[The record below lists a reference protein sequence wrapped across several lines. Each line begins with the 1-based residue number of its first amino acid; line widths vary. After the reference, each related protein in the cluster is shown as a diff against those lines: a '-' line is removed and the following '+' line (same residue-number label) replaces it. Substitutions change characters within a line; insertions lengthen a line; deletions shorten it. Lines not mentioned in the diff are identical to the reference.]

1 MEEGV
6 LYVVATPI
14 GNLRDLSMR
23 ALEVLRTVDIIA
35 AEDTRVT
42 QKLLASFQIMTK
54 TISVREHNER
64 REAERIINWLR
75 EGKSIAQVSDAGT
88 PAVSDPG
95 AILVDVVREAGLKV
109 VPIPGCSAVVTA
121 LSASG
126 FTQNQFLFYGF
137 LPPKS
142 GQRKKALQIL
152 VDAPYALVFY
162 EAPHRIE
169 ECLADMAEI
178 FGAER
183 RVLLARE
190 LTKTFETIHRC
201 QLGQVAAWFASDS
214 NQTRGE
220 FVVIIEGAPEVEAD
234 ESISPET
241 LRVLG
246 ILLKGLPVKQ
256 ASGLAAEITGANK
269 KQLYDAALKLKAA
282 D

>member
-6 LYVVATPI
+6 LYVLATPI
-14 GNLRDLSMR
+14 GNLRDLSPR
-23 ALEVLRTVDIIA
+23 ALDILRGVDVIA

-42 QKLLASFQIMTK
+42 QKLLASFQILTK
-54 TISVREHNER
+54 TVSVREHNER
-64 REAERIINWLR
+64 REAERIITWLR
-75 EGKSIAQVSDAGT
+75 EGKSVAQVSDAGT

-95 AILVDVVREAGLKV
+95 AILVDAVREAGFKV

-142 GQRKKALQIL
+142 GQRKKALQPL
-152 VDAPYALVFY
+152 LDAPHALVFY

-169 ECLADMAEI
+169 ECLADMSEV

-201 QLGQVAAWFASDS
+201 PLGEVAAWFAADS

-220 FVVIIEGAPEVEAD
+220 FVVIIEGAPAIEAD
-234 ESISPET
+234 ASISPEI

-246 ILLKGLPVKQ
+246 ILLKDLPVKQ
-256 ASGLAAEITGANK
+256 AAGLAAEITGANK
-269 KQLYDAALKLKAA
+269 KQLYDAALKLKAN